1 VVRAPPPGTRLDRE
15 DTVNDYEEI
24 AFYDAEAGAPPPAAI
39 GVVRRDGI
47 AVLSLEGE
55 LDVYTAS
62 ALRDRL
68 AYELDVHRPCVIDLR
83 RVSFIDS
90 SILSALLAAQRR
102 SAALGLAFVVVLGE
116 ERSPVRRLIE
126 VAMVTMRTCDDLDE
140 AIDAA
145 RLTATGRQV

>member
-1 VVRAPPPGTRLDRE
+1 MDE
-15 DTVNDYEEI
+15 YEEI
-24 AFYDAEAGAPPPAAI
+24 AFYDTEPSAPPAAAI

-47 AVLSLEGE
+47 AVLTLEGE

-68 AYELDVHRPCVIDLR
+68 AYELDTDRPCVVDLR

-102 SAALGLAFVVVLGE
+102 SAAQGLAFLVVLGDTT
-116 ERSPVRRLIE
+116 SPVRRLIE
-126 VAMVTMRTCDDLDE
+126 VAMVTMRTCNDLE
-140 AIDAA
+140 TAVAAA
-145 RLTATGRQV
+145 RPTSGLRQL